1 MIVGVWNMVEGL
13 FKCVYFA
20 DVDLLCITGY
30 QCINNVL
37 CDACG
42 VFMGGVIVAYV
53 LNMFIGVG
61 KCVCDFPMPVVWS
74 N

>member
-1 MIVGVWNMVEGL
+1 MEGL

-37 CDACG
+37 YDACDD
-42 VFMGGVIVAYV
+42 AY
-53 LNMFIGVG
+53 GWCYC
-61 KCVCDFPMPVVWS
+61 CVCVKYVYRCV
-74 N
+74 